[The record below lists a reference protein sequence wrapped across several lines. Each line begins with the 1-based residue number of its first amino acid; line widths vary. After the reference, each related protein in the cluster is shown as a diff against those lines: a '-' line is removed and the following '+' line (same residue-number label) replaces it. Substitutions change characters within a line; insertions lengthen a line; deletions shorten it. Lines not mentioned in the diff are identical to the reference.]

1 MSFWAF
7 TEANTLV
14 DWTTILFIRANT
26 LKLFAVGAYR
36 SWSWLTDRG
45 LAATVV
51 SNLDEHFTWSAY
63 GYLDGWAELPHTFL
77 LAWTATFSAF

>member
-14 DWTTILFIRANT
+14 DRTTILLIRANT

-36 SWSWLTDRG
+36 SRSWLTDRG

-51 SNLDEHFTWSAY
+51 SNLDEHFTCSAY
-63 GYLDGWAELPHTFL
+63 GYLDGWAELPDTFL
-77 LAWTATFSAF
+77 LAWAATFSAF